1 MSIAIREHVRVAA
14 DRSVR
19 LSHASFEPGAQ
30 AEVIV
35 LIDPKPAI
43 GKPHSFHDAIQA
55 IAIDAPEDYSVR
67 FDDEQR
73 L

>member
-1 MSIAIREHVRVAA
+1 MAIAIREHVRVGA

-19 LSHASFEPGAQ
+19 LSHASFEPGAE

-35 LIDPKPAI
+35 LINAKSAAGEPY
-43 GKPHSFHDAIQA
+43 SFHDAIRA
-55 IAIDAPEDYSVR
+55 IAIDAPEDYSLH
-67 FDDEQR
+67 FDDENR